1 MPARSTDANRG
12 SSGPLLG
19 SPHGWARR
27 ILGWNGTRAA
37 KRKVPMATE
46 VDHVSTVDERA
57 SATVRDVTYD
67 LLRAYGLTTI
77 FGNVGST
84 EEPFLANFPPDFR
97 YVLGLQ
103 EASVIAMADGFAQAT
118 RGPALVNLHTG
129 AGVGNAMGNL
139 GTAFQNKT
147 PLIVTAGQQTREM
160 LLLEPYLTNTEPT
173 MLPRPWV
180 KWAYQPARAQDVP
193 AAFMRAIAT
202 ALQPPA
208 GPVFLSLPLD
218 DWDKPSEG
226 PAVVRTIGTRVA
238 ADPARLA
245 EFADALRH
253 ASSPFVIYGAA
264 IARGSGWSE
273 ATALAEALNAPVW
286 AAPASERTPFP
297 EDHPLYR
304 GELPFAMRPLSDKL
318 EGHDLALVV
327 GAPVF
332 RYYPYVPGPYVPA
345 GMRLLHISD
354 DPGETGRAPIGNS
367 LLGDAVLSLAA
378 LADLL
383 GSRPRSN
390 GTVPA
395 VVKPAAS
402 TTNGSGARLSA
413 ADVFAALSEIRPA
426 HAVLVEEAPSN
437 HADLHAAWPITE
449 PDTFYTFAS
458 GGLGWNLPASAG
470 IALAER
476 ETGRNRPVV
485 AIIGDGSFHYSVQ
498 SIWSAAQLQLPILIV
513 VMRNGQYTILK
524 SFAELEETPGVP
536 GVDLPGMDFVS
547 IAQGYGCDA
556 ARVEDLDALKQ
567 AAANAWTKDVPTV
580 LEVSISGQVPPLV

>member
-1 MPARSTDANRG
+1 MPARSSEANRG

-19 SPHGWARR
+19 SRHGRPRR
-27 ILGWNGTRAA
+27 ILGSRPTHAS
-37 KRKVPMATE
+37 KRKVPMATD
-46 VDHVSTVDERA
+46 VDHSSTADE
-57 SATVRDVTYD
+57 SATTTVRDATYD

-226 PAVVRTIGTRVA
+226 PAVVRTVATRIA
-238 ADPARLA
+238 PDPARLD

-253 ASSPFVIYGAA
+253 ASSPVMVYGAA
-264 IARGSGWSE
+264 IARGNGWSE
-273 ATALAEALNAPVW
+273 ATAVAEAVTAPVR

-304 GELPFAMRPLSDKL
+304 GELPFAMGPLSHKL

-332 RYYPYVPGPYVPA
+332 RYYPYVPGPYVPS

-354 DPGETGRAPIGNS
+354 DPGETARAPIGDS

-378 LADLL
+378 LTDLL
-383 GSRPRSN
+383 AGRPRSN
-390 GTVPA
+390 GKAPTRGE
-395 VVKPAAS
+395 PAAPKTS
-402 TTNGSGARLSA
+402 GSGNRLSA
-413 ADVFAALSEIRPA
+413 ADVFAALSEIPPA

-437 HADLHAAWPITE
+437 HPELHEAWPITE

-458 GGLGWNLPASAG
+458 
-470 IALAER
+470 
-476 ETGRNRPVV
+476 
-485 AIIGDGSFHYSVQ
+485 
-498 SIWSAAQLQLPILIV
+498 
-513 VMRNGQYTILK
+513 
-524 SFAELEETPGVP
+524 
-536 GVDLPGMDFVS
+536 
-547 IAQGYGCDA
+547 
-556 ARVEDLDALKQ
+556 
-567 AAANAWTKDVPTV
+567 
-580 LEVSISGQVPPLV
+580 

>member
-1 MPARSTDANRG
+1 MPARSSDANCG

-19 SPHGWARR
+19 SPHGRPRR

-37 KRKVPMATE
+37 KRKVPMPTE

-118 RGPALVNLHTG
+118 RRPALVNLHTG
-129 AGVGNAMGNL
+129 AGTGNAMGNL

-160 LLLEPYLTNTEPT
+160 LLLEPYLTNVEPT
-173 MLPRPWV
+173 VFPRPWV
-180 KWAYQPARAQDVP
+180 KWAYEPARAQDVP
-193 AAFMRAIAT
+193 AAFMRAIET

-226 PAVVRTIGTRVA
+226 PAVVRTVGTRIA
-238 ADPARLA
+238 PDPARLD

-253 ASSPFVIYGAA
+253 ASSPVVIYGAA
-264 IARGSGWSE
+264 IARGNGWGE
-273 ATALAEALNAPVW
+273 AAALAEALNAPVW

-297 EDHPLYR
+297 EHPPLYR
-304 GELPFAMRPLSDKL
+304 GELPFAMGPLSHKL

-332 RYYPYVPGPYVPA
+332 RYYPYVPGPYVPS

-354 DPGETGRAPIGNS
+354 DPAETSRAPIGDS
-367 LLGDAVLSLAA
+367 LLGDAALSLGGLTDR
-378 LADLL
+378 LAGL
-383 GSRPRSN
+383 PRSN
-390 GTVPA
+390 GKVPA
-395 VVKPAAS
+395 RVEPAAPKAK
-402 TTNGSGARLSA
+402 GSRDRLSA
-413 ADVFAALSEIRPA
+413 ADVFAVLNETRPA
-426 HAVLVEEAPSN
+426 HTVLVEEAPSN
-437 HADLHAAWPITE
+437 HLELHEAWPITE

-458 GGLGWNLPASAG
+458 GGLGWDLPASVG

-476 ETGRNRPVV
+476 DTGRNRPVV
-485 AIIGDGSFHYSVQ
+485 AVIGDGSFQYSLQ
-498 SIWSAAQLQLPILIV
+498 SLCTAAHP
-513 VMRNGQYTILK
+513 R
-524 SFAELEETPGVP
+524 P
-536 GVDLPGMDFVS
+536 
-547 IAQGYGCDA
+547 
-556 ARVEDLDALKQ
+556 
-567 AAANAWTKDVPTV
+567 
-580 LEVSISGQVPPLV
+580 

>member
-1 MPARSTDANRG
+1 
-12 SSGPLLG
+12 
-19 SPHGWARR
+19 
-27 ILGWNGTRAA
+27 
-37 KRKVPMATE
+37 MAID
-46 VDHVSTVDERA
+46 VDHLSTVDKRA
-57 SATVRDVTYD
+57 TATVRDVTYD

-77 FGNVGST
+77 FGNLGST
-84 EEPFLANFPPDFR
+84 EEPFLADFPSDFR

-103 EASVIAMADGFAQAT
+103 EASVIAMADGFAQVA
-118 RGPALVNLHTG
+118 RGPALVNLHTSP
-129 AGVGNAMGNL
+129 GVGNAMGNL

-147 PLIVTAGQQTREM
+147 PLIVTSGQQTREM
-160 LLLEPYLTNTEPT
+160 LLLEPYLTNPEPT

-208 GPVFLSLPLD
+208 GPVYLSLPLD

-226 PAVVRTIGTRVA
+226 PAVVRTVATRVA
-238 ADPARLA
+238 PDPARLD
-245 EFADALRH
+245 EFADALRR
-253 ASSPFVIYGAA
+253 ASSPVVIYGAD
-264 IARGSGWSE
+264 IARANGWSQ

-286 AAPASERTPFP
+286 AAPACERTPFP

-304 GELPFAMRPLSDKL
+304 GELPFAMGPLSHKL

-332 RYYPYVPGPYVPA
+332 RYYPYVPGPYVPS

-354 DPGETGRAPIGNS
+354 DPGETGRAPIGDS

-378 LADLL
+378 LTDLL
-383 GSRPRSN
+383 ADRPRSN
-390 GTVPA
+390 GKVPA
-395 VVKPAAS
+395 RVNPPAPK
-402 TTNGSGARLSA
+402 TNGSGDRLSG
-413 ADVFAALSEIRPA
+413 ADVFAALQEIRPA

-437 HADLHAAWPITE
+437 HPELHEAWPITE

-458 GGLGWNLPASAG
+458 GGLGWDLPASVG

-485 AIIGDGSFHYSVQ
+485 AIIGDGSFQYSVQ
-498 SIWSAAQLQLPILIV
+498 SIWSAAQLKLPILIV
-513 VMRNGQYTILK
+513 IMRNRQYTILK
-524 SFAELEETPGVP
+524 SFAELEQTPGVP

-547 IAQGYGCDA
+547 IAQGYGCDGV
-556 ARVEDLDALKQ
+556 RIEDLDALKE
-567 AAANAWTKDVPTV
+567 AAVKAWTKDVPTV
-580 LEVSISGQVPPLV
+580 LEVSVSGHVPPLV